1 MDTGQVLFR
10 GVLISSDELHTLTV
24 KKDEEKA
31 KRRDRLFHILSAV
44 IVLAMIALAWAG
56 M

>member
-1 MDTGQVLFR
+1 MDAGQVLFR
-10 GVLISSDELHTLTV
+10 GVLISTEDLHTLTV
-24 KKDEEKA
+24 KREAA
-31 KRRDRLFHILSAV
+31 KERRERIVLNVLSAA